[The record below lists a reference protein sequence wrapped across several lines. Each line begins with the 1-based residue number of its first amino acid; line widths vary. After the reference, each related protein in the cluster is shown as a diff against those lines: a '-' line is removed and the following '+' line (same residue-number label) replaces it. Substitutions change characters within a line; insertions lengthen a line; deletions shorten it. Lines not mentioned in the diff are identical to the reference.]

1 MAEYEWPDDPEF
13 RRVAARIADAVT
25 VAINS
30 GVKLGPAYSSDGSVT
45 TRCPIGCM
53 TLVSDPA
60 VTHPSGGNGA
70 KLLGISPSEAWQFMH
85 GFDHDFGAADGQSAL
100 YRLGRAYRE
109 RFVR

>member
-1 MAEYEWPDDPEF
+1 MAEFEWPDDPEF

-53 TLVSDPA
+53 TMFSDPA
-60 VTHPSGGNGA
+60 VTHPSGRTGGG
-70 KLLGISPSEAWQFMH
+70 LLGIAPSQAWQFMN
-85 GFDHDFGAADGQSAL
+85 GFDHVAPGYEESAL